1 MIEEN
6 ELQKTQ
12 SVLWWCQRGC
22 GNFLVCFRNASK
34 QVCQLLD
41 RRVEKYTG
49 YIPAWSLKKLNHV
62 FVFCHNIHEVSISA
76 TCQFF
81 PCADFFL
88 SQPTHYV
95 CCCCFTALTLEQ
107 EDRTDR
113 HQTDAL
119 CFPLWIWPAICLQ
132 SHWRQIAGQIHNG
145 KHKAS
150 VWCLSVLSSCL
161 LAFLKQTKN
170 CHILSDTIT
179 THSVSSIIHFLL
191 SLYSL

>member
-1 MIEEN
+1 MNYRRHTVCCDGVREDVAIFW
-6 ELQKTQ
+6 
-12 SVLWWCQRGC
+12 SVSETLV
-22 GNFLVCFRNASK
+22 NKFVCFWTEGPKIHRPHTCLK
-34 QVCQLLD
+34 F
-41 RRVEKYTG
+41 
-49 YIPAWSLKKLNHV
+49 KKLNHI
-62 FVFCHNIHEVSISA
+62 FVFCHNIHEISISA

-132 SHWRQIAGQIHNG
+132 
-145 KHKAS
+145 
-150 VWCLSVLSSCL
+150 
-161 LAFLKQTKN
+161 
-170 CHILSDTIT
+170 
-179 THSVSSIIHFLL
+179 
-191 SLYSL
+191 